1 VSLITPHLHRNPTS
15 AALLVA
21 ANRAS
26 ESELLRDGDAADLA
40 ERNAERL
47 ELDVR
52 DWIKNTAAGRRSD
65 EQTRRLLYASVARAY
80 RLPDEWL
87 DYARQYGF
95 AEARERARLGRSV
108 D

>member
-1 VSLITPHLHRNPTS
+1 VSLITPRLHRYPTS
-15 AALLVA
+15 AALSVA
-21 ANRAS
+21 ANRANKC
-26 ESELLRDGDAADLA
+26 ELLRDGDAAGLA

-47 ELDVR
+47 ELDVH

-65 EQTRRLLYASVARAY
+65 AQTRRLLYMSVARAY

-87 DYARQYGF
+87 DYAVQYGF
-95 AEARERARLGRSV
+95 AEAKERARLGRSV